1 MTATTRSTRTRNRS
15 NVTPIHKHHIRGRQS
30 PGDSQTL
37 PMMVD
42 VSNIPDLSPLNKYAY
57 EDTIEDLNSSPI
69 KDLNSDDFRDESPIR
84 QPLSSPIRKRKSVA
98 FSDELFSDLPSS
110 PDPRVTP
117 KKSILK
123 AFNLNL
129 HSAQVDP
136 NDTTLWNKS
145 VNNASHGPANTDFWV
160 QGTILQLPSN
170 SPQLQQLV
178 AGCIQVLKEETFDK
192 RFEVY
197 ATLNN
202 IYKTNS
208 SETLLR
214 LFTITS
220 KAPSPK
226 HNPGPKSLL
235 SPLKQSLLSPGKMAP
250 SPGKLSL
257 LSPGKMVLSPLKMA
271 LNITSPLKMA
281 LSPLKQNILTIDESN
296 YIIELSTLI
305 KTEILAIEQEL
316 FSSDCDQENL
326 QSKNNP
332 FRIRVINQALKL
344 MTFFMLDQELNN
356 FLPLDEVKWFYRHA
370 CTVLV
375 KVRNSKALVSPY
387 LALIKDCRFNSKKK
401 KILLDNTDI
410 PEKMLFTLLNMQSF
424 VSSSLV
430 TEKFLCFKNFVANFP
445 NIMAKNINHWF
456 QVFLL
461 NLCSLPSQLYA
472 KCIGVGIN
480 CLLEIA
486 KVFLDNKVVM
496 AGVAHFLSCSVARDV
511 RSISSDSSLDIDPE
525 SIESQKDLGI
535 DYLILKVEEII
546 EVGQYKSAMEIW
558 VAITLLVGDGGSK
571 FENWTY
577 LTRWLKIP
585 KLCFDSTDIN
595 AKIVSVH
602 SWRAIIY
609 NVCHNDFDDLKKT
622 IEPVMRQFRVKDRSQ
637 AISIALKQKVRLVT
651 YLFVTIDINILQ
663 KEVIDSLHHLFL
675 SILYSLL
682 NPSSVKL
689 NSKYLHIYWDKIIQP
704 VMLNFYFRKDV
715 SETYLNQ
722 LGVNILSRL
731 MRTAMPINERNFN
744 EMRCLA
750 SEPVSI
756 NEINS
761 LPPRWVYAKF
771 DRIVHNILMIFQL
784 EKLSIDVKLNYF
796 NTFLGCIKLTTK
808 KEVQPSE
815 STLDIIEYIPH
826 VFDSLFKNNKLTFDM
841 AFKLIINL
849 HDTFNPSSLVHRFK
863 LQDGTQS
870 SLNVYTIIIENCI
883 SNLSPDHLRE
893 LLTLVVSSIND
904 KKMLMVMFDLYKL
917 LISAHNQ
924 DIQNLVLTVLNSRPI
939 DKNEHELR
947 LCGDM
952 CSLLTTGFEVFVK
965 KLIQSVV
972 GNSSS
977 EEIKKNLEYL
987 KVPAWSIQAF
997 KHFVLLVHDAPNP
1010 HIQEFTLK
1018 TISQRLEDEATFVEI
1033 IRYFNDNKY
1042 DSQLLALKE
1051 DILTRYNSLLN
1062 GFSKYDFA
1070 QVWRYYLD
1078 YKIETT
1084 IDFACIDSLL
1094 TSTLKLTDI
1103 DIKPYIRNNW
1113 ENLPLLKETWLSM
1126 NGVLYIDENLVADSL
1141 ADPKLAFQEE
1151 VQENEEE
1158 PIDISDGSVEVVEV
1172 VEDAVVVETVALPEI
1187 SNEEIVDDSS
1197 NCMAIY
1203 TPPPFESLVET
1214 GPSGLVETGPSSL
1227 TETGPSTL
1235 TETGP
1240 STLNK
1245 TSASE
1250 LPALIEDV
1258 PRSRKSRKKSKSP
1271 DKIKSKS
1278 KKKLSKI
1285 KKDAEVEGNPV
1296 QEASFDIHSF
1306 TALLNA
1312 KLTVP
1317 EIKKS
1322 KKKKRADPK
1331 NKDTSKSVTKEATP
1345 IDAKVKKTRS
1355 SDKILKSPDIDDSI
1369 ATDSL
1374 DSTNIESTIPSKHSD
1389 AAQKEISSPVDCEM
1403 IDESDSF
1410 GSNGIPTNTSSRHFV
1425 DYSQM
1430 LENGFLEQQNK
1441 LGSSSRRLKRKKT
1454 VTTLETPSKKQKIE
1468 DSLQLV
1474 PKEESMESK
1483 VPKSKKE
1490 ALSKEISSKETS
1502 SKETLPSDQH
1512 IEIVGDSMEPSNESS
1527 TQEDTMDSVPN
1538 ILCSPPQT
1546 TPKSPGSPEETVD
1559 VEHSNETSLQE
1570 HLEQVISPDVK
1581 IAEIFVNEGV
1591 EKVLEAEIEVDINE
1605 ETVLQSDVVS
1615 ESEPQE
1621 TENDGKLDDLTAS
1634 DLTEE
1639 TNIINHSVEHQFS
1652 SIDDLQEYGNDNVVQ
1667 ESEEMVVK
1675 SDGEETLSV
1684 DANDTDERL
1693 EEVEDTT
1700 SNTHKG
1706 EDTTNTHKEEDITTN
1721 THKEEDITTNTHKD
1735 QLSNNSHIEIDSTDS
1750 TEDSTTTNPKT
1761 EPNSISPTECVPTLS
1776 NLADQISRVSDHQIE
1791 KMTKAEIYRLETEL
1805 MTFMYRIRNINS

>member
-15 NVTPIHKHHIRGRQS
+15 NVTPIHKHHVRGRQS

-69 KDLNSDDFRDESPIR
+69 KDLNSDDFRDESPRR

-123 AFNLNL
+123 PFNLNL

-145 VNNASHGPANTDFWV
+145 VNNTSHGPANTDFWV

-170 SPQLQQLV
+170 SPDLQQLV
-178 AGCIQVLKEETFDK
+178 AGCIQVLEDETFDK

-202 IYKTNS
+202 IYKTNN

-220 KAPSPK
+220 KTPSPKK
-226 HNPGPKSLL
+226 HNPGTKSLL
-235 SPLKQSLLSPGKMAP
+235 SPLKQSLLSPGKLNTLNIP
-250 SPGKLSL
+250 
-257 LSPGKMVLSPLKMA
+257 SPLKQMV
-271 LNITSPLKMA
+271 
-281 LSPLKQNILTIDESN
+281 LSPLKQNILSTNDESN
-296 YIIELSTLI
+296 YIIELSSII

-316 FSSDCDQENL
+316 FNSECDQENL

-344 MTFFMLDQELNN
+344 MTSFMLDQELNN

-387 LALIKDCRFNSKKK
+387 LALIKDCRFNAKKK
-401 KILLDNTDI
+401 KVLLENTDI

-456 QVFLL
+456 HVFLL

-496 AGVAHFLSCSVARDV
+496 AGVTHFLSSSITRDV
-511 RSISSDSSLDIDPE
+511 RSISSDSSLDIDSE
-525 SIESQKDLGI
+525 SFESQKDLGI

-546 EVGQYKSAMEIW
+546 EVGQYKSGMEIW

-571 FENWTY
+571 FENWNY

-585 KLCFDSTDIN
+585 KLCFDSSDIN

-602 SWRAIIY
+602 SWRAIVY

-622 IEPVMRQFRVKDRSQ
+622 IEPVMRQFRVKDRNQ

-651 YLFVTIDINILQ
+651 YLFVTIDITVLQ

-722 LGVNILSRL
+722 LGVNVLSRL
-731 MRTAMPINERNFN
+731 MRTAMPINERNYN
-744 EMRCLA
+744 ELRCLA

-784 EKLSIDVKLNYF
+784 EKLSMDQKLNYF
-796 NTFLGCIKLTTK
+796 NTFLSCIKLTTK

-826 VFDSLFKNNKLTFDM
+826 VFESLFKNNKLSFDM

-883 SNLSPDHLRE
+883 SNLTADHLRE

-904 KKMLMVMFDLYKL
+904 KKMLMVMFDLYNL
-917 LISAHNQ
+917 LISENNQ

-939 DKNEHELR
+939 DKNEQELR

-952 CSLLTTGFEVFVK
+952 CRLLTSGFEVFVK

-987 KVPAWSIQAF
+987 KVSTWSIQAF
-997 KHFVLLVHDAPNP
+997 KHFIFLVHDAPNP

-1113 ENLPLLKETWLSM
+1113 ENLPLLRETWLTM
-1126 NGVLYIDENLVADSL
+1126 NDVLYIDENLAPDSL

-1151 VQENEEE
+1151 DVQENAEE
-1158 PIDISDGSVEVVEV
+1158 PIDISDASKPEVVEEV
-1172 VEDAVVVETVALPEI
+1172 IIEETVALPEM

-1197 NCMAIY
+1197 KCLATN
-1203 TPPPFESLVET
+1203 TPPPSESLVET
-1214 GPSGLVETGPSSL
+1214 EPSESLGLVETGPPEIL
-1227 TETGPSTL
+1227 AETGPSEIL
-1235 TETGP
+1235 VETE
-1240 STLNK
+1240 
-1245 TSASE
+1245 E
-1250 LPALIEDV
+1250 LPVLIEDA

-1285 KKDAEVEGNPV
+1285 KKDAEVEVKPV

-1317 EIKKS
+1317 EVKKS

-1331 NKDTSKSVTKEATP
+1331 NKDTSKSVIKEVAP
-1345 IDAKVKKTRS
+1345 SDFKVKKTRS
-1355 SDKILKSPDIDDSI
+1355 SDKIVESPDIDDSI

-1374 DSTNIESTIPSKHSD
+1374 DSANAESTSTSKQSD
-1389 AAQKEISSPVDCEM
+1389 ANQKEISSFVDCEM
-1403 IDESDSF
+1403 IDESDSV
-1410 GSNGIPTNTSSRHFV
+1410 GSNSIPTSTSSRQFV

-1441 LGSSSRRLKRKKT
+1441 LGSSSRRLKRKKAD
-1454 VTTLETPSKKQKIE
+1454 TTLEIPCKKQKIVE
-1468 DSLQLV
+1468 ELLPPVSE
-1474 PKEESMESK
+1474 EESMENK
-1483 VPKSKKE
+1483 LPKSK
-1490 ALSKEISSKETS
+1490 
-1502 SKETLPSDQH
+1502 KETLPSDQH
-1512 IEIVGDSMEPSNESS
+1512 IEIAGDLVEPSNESS
-1527 TQEDTMDSVPN
+1527 TQEDSIDPVAN
-1538 ILCSPPQT
+1538 VLCSSLQT
-1546 TPKSPGSPEETVD
+1546 IPESPECPECPEETVD
-1559 VEHSNETSLQE
+1559 LEDSNETSLLQE
-1570 HLEQVISPDVK
+1570 NVEQVISPDVN
-1581 IAEIFVNEGV
+1581 IAEISENEGI
-1591 EKVLEAEIEVDINE
+1591 EKIREAEIEVDINE
-1605 ETVLQSDVVS
+1605 EAVSQLDVVS
-1615 ESEPQE
+1615 ESKPQE
-1621 TENDGKLDDLTAS
+1621 TEKDEKLDDLTSS
-1634 DLTEE
+1634 DLTKE
-1639 TNIINHSVEHQFS
+1639 TNPINYSEEQHLS
-1652 SIDDLQEYGNDNVVQ
+1652 STDDLQEYENDIIIQ
-1667 ESEEMVVK
+1667 ESEETVVIQ
-1675 SDGEETLSV
+1675 SEIEETLPV
-1684 DANDTDERL
+1684 EANHTNERF
-1693 EEVEDTT
+1693 EEVEDITSNTHENTHEEDPMTFDTRNEDPLSSDSHIVEDIT

-1706 EDTTNTHKEEDITTN
+1706 
-1721 THKEEDITTNTHKD
+1721 
-1735 QLSNNSHIEIDSTDS
+1735 QLSNDTHIEIDSNDF
-1750 TEDSTTTNPKT
+1750 TEDSKTTNPKT
-1761 EPNSISPTECVPTLS
+1761 ETSRISPSECLPSLS
-1776 NLADQISRVSDHQIE
+1776 NLADQISVIADHQIE
-1791 KMTKAEIYRLETEL
+1791 KMSKAEIYRLETEL